1 MAVHVYEAD
10 FHSLT
15 PFRSLPGIE
24 PGRVGNSE
32 FYRSKPG
39 ANASEMCAI
48 VLVTVPP
55 VLTHAKPLEL
65 LA

>member
-39 ANASEMCAI
+39 ANASEQPALP
-48 VLVTVPP
+48 LVTVPS
-55 VLTHAKPLEL
+55 VFTYTNMVE
-65 LA
+65 

>member
-39 ANASEMCAI
+39 ANASELCAY
-48 VLVTVPP
+48 VLVTVPS
-55 VLTHAKPLEL
+55 VFTYTKWLEPL
-65 LA
+65 A

>member
-39 ANASEMCAI
+39 ANASEKYAYA
-48 VLVTVPP
+48 VLTVPS
-55 VLTHAKPLEL
+55 VSTNTKLLE
-65 LA
+65 